1 MQKRKSGGIIR
12 RIWYNGVVVAN
23 NWRFSMFFAELES
36 KLKSLPQAALEEVA
50 SYVDYVSFKFNA
62 SKTQKSS
69 VSKKK
74 GFGCL
79 KDIPCKMSPDFD
91 EPLEEFA
98 EYM

>member
-1 MQKRKSGGIIR
+1 MVYAG
-12 RIWYNGVVVAN
+12 
-23 NWRFSMFFAELES
+23 LES
-36 KLKSLPQAALEEVA
+36 KLKTLPQAALEEIA
-50 SYVDYVSFKFNA
+50 SYVDYMFYKFNT
-62 SKTQKSS
+62 SEKQSNTETR
-69 VSKKK
+69 KK

>member
-1 MQKRKSGGIIR
+1 MSYSILEQKI
-12 RIWYNGVVVAN
+12 
-23 NWRFSMFFAELES
+23 
-36 KLKSLPQAALEEVA
+36 KSLPQIALEEVS
-50 SYVDYVSFKFNA
+50 SYVDYVFYKFSTTENTNM
-62 SKTQKSS
+62 K

-79 KDIPCKMSPDFD
+79 KDIPCKMSPNFD

>member
-1 MQKRKSGGIIR
+1 MVYAG
-12 RIWYNGVVVAN
+12 
-23 NWRFSMFFAELES
+23 LES
-36 KLKSLPQAALEEVA
+36 KLKTLPQAALEEIA
-50 SYVDYVSFKFNA
+50 SYVDYIFYKFNT
-62 SKTQKSS
+62 SEKQNHPETR
-69 VSKKK
+69 KK

>member
-1 MQKRKSGGIIR
+1 MI
-12 RIWYNGVVVAN
+12 YPDLNT
-23 NWRFSMFFAELES
+23 
-36 KLKSLPQAALEEVA
+36 KLQTLPQSALEEVA
-50 SYVDYVSFKFNA
+50 MYVDYVFYKFTT
-62 SKTQKSS
+62 SEKQHMEEK
-69 VSKKK
+69 KKK